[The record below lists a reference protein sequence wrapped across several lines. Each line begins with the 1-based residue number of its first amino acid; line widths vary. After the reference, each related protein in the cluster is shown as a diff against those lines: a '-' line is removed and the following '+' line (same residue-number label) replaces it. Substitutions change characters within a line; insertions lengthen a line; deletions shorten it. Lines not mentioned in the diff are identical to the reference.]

1 MNCKATRRPG
11 RPVPSWYNRA
21 MAEKLNELLAD
32 KATLLVRENF
42 TGVGAEWWWE
52 RRMGGGI
59 EVCQELDPQGMARD
73 LSARTGR
80 ETPAARAAVVEN
92 LGLEDDE
99 PVVLTF
105 EISGET
111 TVAEAARMLRE
122 RSQHPEGLAAAL
134 YAEVE
139 RSLEDG

>member
-1 MNCKATRRPG
+1 
-11 RPVPSWYNRA
+11 

-42 TGVGAEWWWE
+42 TDVRAEWWWE

-59 EVCQELDPQGMARD
+59 EVCQELDPQRMAGD
-73 LSARTGR
+73 LSEKTGR
-80 ETPAARAAVVEN
+80 DASSARRIVADG

-105 EISGET
+105 EISGEV

-122 RSQHPEGLAAAL
+122 RSSHPEGLAAAI

-139 RSLEDG
+139 EALRRG

>member
-1 MNCKATRRPG
+1 
-11 RPVPSWYNRA
+11 V
-21 MAEKLNELLAD
+21 AEHLNELLAD
-32 KATLLVRENF
+32 KATLLVTENF

-59 EVCQELDPQGMARD
+59 EVCQELDPQAMGREV
-73 LSARTGR
+73 SEKTGR
-80 ETPAARAAVVEN
+80 DTSEVRRIVEQN

-105 EISGET
+105 EIAGDV
-111 TVAEAARMLRE
+111 TVAEAARMLQE
-122 RSQHPEGLAAAL
+122 RSSEPEGLAAAL

-139 RSLEDG
+139 VALENG

>member
-1 MNCKATRRPG
+1 MPPG
-11 RPVPSWYNRA
+11 ARAASWYKGA
-21 MAEKLNELLAD
+21 VAEKLNELLAD

-59 EVCQELDPQGMARD
+59 EVCQELDPQAMARD
-73 LSARTGR
+73 LSGRTGR
-80 ETPAARAAVVEN
+80 EASAVRRAIEDG

-105 EISGET
+105 EISGDV
-111 TVAEAARMLRE
+111 TVAEAARMLQE
-122 RSQHPEGLAAAL
+122 RSSRPEGLAAAL

-139 RSLEDG
+139 EAIAGEP